1 METELLPLLARQN
14 VWWEGRIE
22 NDVHLAQWRQHERK
36 WKPLEL
42 EELPLEAFAL
52 NMVIGPRQVGKTTL
66 LKFAVEKLLTS
77 GINPKHVLYCRCD
90 EIIDETQLRE
100 IITQFIEYAGSKKVF
115 IFLDEVTEVKNWAR
129 VIKGLIDDGDLKE
142 AVATVSGSNAFQLQ
156 KGSEL
161 FPGRRGKGK
170 DIYVLPL
177 LFSEYVAVIDPELA
191 AKIYK
196 VQNLTQPELAE
207 LKKLLPLLPQLE
219 KHFHSY
225 LQCGGFP
232 LAVQSFLK
240 YGKVS
245 EEARET
251 YRSWVIGDILKSG
264 KSDVIAREVL
274 KVILSKAPT
283 PVSWEGIS
291 QETSIK
297 SPPTIASY
305 VELLERL
312 FVLLT
317 LYAVKP
323 GGAREFAKNKKLHLL
338 DPLLWHLCEEWC
350 LQRIERKI
358 ETMVEACL
366 AVHLARF
373 LAKKYKTK
381 RLNDAVSYWKNG
393 FEIDVVTHG
402 NGLSGFEMKWSNRKE
417 NFKPKVGPVKNLT
430 YVSKSLYLDKPLT
443 IPLPLLLAAL

>member
-1 METELLPLLARQN
+1 METEFLSLLAKQN

-22 NDVHLAQWRQHERK
+22 NDVHLAQWKTRLHR
-36 WKPLEL
+36 WTPLEL
-42 EELPLEAFAL
+42 DTLPLEPFAL
-52 NMVIGPRQVGKTTL
+52 NVVIGPRQAGKTTL
-66 LKFAVEKLLTS
+66 LKFAVEKLIKT
-77 GINPKHVLYCRCD
+77 GVDPKSILYLRCD
-90 EIIDETQLRE
+90 EVTSEAQLRE
-100 IITQFIEYAGSKKVF
+100 IIESFLAFAGSKGVF
-115 IFLDEVTEVKNWAR
+115 IFLDEVTEVKNWAKT
-129 VIKGLIDDGDLKE
+129 VKGLIDDGDLKQ
-142 AVATVSGSNAFQLQ
+142 AAITVSGSNAFQLQ

-177 LFSEYVAVIDPELA
+177 LFSEYLKVIDPDLA
-191 AKIYK
+191 AKVHK
-196 VQNLTQPELAE
+196 LDDLTPVQIAG
-207 LKKLLPLLPQLE
+207 LKKLLPLAPELE
-219 KHFHSY
+219 KHLHNY

-232 LAVQSFLK
+232 LSIQSFLEN
-240 YGKVS
+240 GKVS
-245 EEARET
+245 EEAKET
-251 YRSWVIGDILKSG
+251 YRSWVIGDILKNG

-305 VELLERL
+305 IELFERL
-312 FVLLT
+312 FVVLT

-323 GGAREFAKNKKLHLL
+323 GGSREFAKNKKIHLL

-350 LQRIERKI
+350 LQKIERKT
-358 ETMVEACL
+358 ETIVEACL

-373 LAKKYKTK
+373 LALKHKAK
-381 RLNDAVSYWKNG
+381 RLNDAVSYWRNG
-393 FEIDVVTHG
+393 TEIDVVVHN
-402 NGLSGFEMKWSNRKE
+402 NGLHGFEMKWSNRRQSFA
-417 NFKPKVGPVKNLT
+417 FKKGPIKTT
-430 YVSKSLYLDKPLT
+430 YVSKGIYLENALT